1 MITLMLSSD
10 VGFNTD
16 YLEDNIG
23 AIIYGWSYY
32 LPYEI
37 CRPTV
42 TSGLLSSSGAPTV
55 YIWYYHHLEYLQLPS
70 DVLSS
75 SGVPT
80 VPSSDLLLSPGL
92 PTVTIW
98 PVVIT
103 WLTYSYHLTCCYHL
117 AYLQLPSDLL
127 SSPGLPQLPSDLLLS
142 PGLPQLPSDLLLLP
156 GLPTVII
163 WPIVITWRTY
173 SYHLTYCC
181 HLPTVTIWPIVI
193 TWPTYSYHLTYRYHL
208 AYLQLPT
215 DLLLS

>member
-1 MITLMLSSD
+1 
-10 VGFNTD
+10 
-16 YLEDNIG
+16 
-23 AIIYGWSYY
+23 
-32 LPYEI
+32 
-37 CRPTV
+37 
-42 TSGLLSSSGAPTV
+42 
-55 YIWYYHHLEYLQLPS
+55 
-70 DVLSS
+70 
-75 SGVPT
+75 
-80 VPSSDLLLSPGL
+80 
-92 PTVTIW
+92 
-98 PVVIT
+98 
-103 WLTYSYHLTCCYHL
+103 
-117 AYLQLPSDLL
+117 
-127 SSPGLPQLPSDLLLS
+127 LLS